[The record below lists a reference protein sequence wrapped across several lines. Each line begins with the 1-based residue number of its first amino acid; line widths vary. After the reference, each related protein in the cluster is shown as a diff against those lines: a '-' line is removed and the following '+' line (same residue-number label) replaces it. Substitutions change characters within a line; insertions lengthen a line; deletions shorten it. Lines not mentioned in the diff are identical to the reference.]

1 MSRESDMNDK
11 DVATIDY
18 CLSDMGAME
27 TTQRLKISSATAADR
42 DTGSYTKHEVHTLLT
57 GAQKINTPTMTAFLY
72 HLAEL
77 LNVVTNI
84 LDSYEARDV
93 VRNVTN
99 NAN

>member
-1 MSRESDMNDK
+1 M
-11 DVATIDY
+11 
-18 CLSDMGAME
+18 
-27 TTQRLKISSATAADR
+27 
-42 DTGSYTKHEVHTLLT
+42 T

-72 HLAEL
+72 HMAEL

-99 NAN
+99 NAI